1 MRNLCLISL
10 VMSLLLAGCNTV
22 SGAGKD
28 LEKASQWTKD
38 KISK

>member
-1 MRNLCLISL
+1 MKRILLLLIMLSL
-10 VMSLLLAGCNTV
+10 VACNTV
-22 SGAGKD
+22 TGAGKD

>member
-1 MRNLCLISL
+1 VKKLFLLFIALAL
-10 VMSLLLAGCNTV
+10 VACNTV

-38 KISK
+38 KMTK

>member
-1 MRNLCLISL
+1 MKKL
-10 VMSLLLAGCNTV
+10 VLLLIALALTACNTV

-38 KISK
+38 QMSK

>member
-1 MRNLCLISL
+1 MKKILLLLIMASL
-10 VMSLLLAGCNTV
+10 VGCNTV